1 MYRSGNVA
9 LNESTFQKSSY
20 PDKPWWEAGNTS
32 VRNHGMTIEG
42 VTEKGAVTFL
52 LFITS
57 GMTIWG
63 LGLTGQPEAAI
74 TLFFAGFVLN
84 AVFSIIL
91 FLSWFTTSFQGLF
104 ANPLF
109 VLTYAT
115 SQGLFI
121 GGITFAIEHLGGP
134 ESGFQGITIQAFLIT
149 GMIFGAM
156 LGVYRS
162 GLINVNH
169 NFRIALYS
177 AVFGIM
183 MVYLL
188 SFILLLFGVSI
199 PLIHGSGPI
208 GIIFSL
214 LVIAL
219 GAGMLASDF
228 DFIERGVENGA
239 PKELEWRAVFGLT
252 VTLIWIYLEVLNLLM
267 KLQQRR

>member
-1 MYRSGNVA
+1 MCIR
-9 LNESTFQKSSY
+9 
-20 PDKPWWEAGNTS
+20 D
-32 VRNHGMTIEG
+32 R
-42 VTEKGAVTFL
+42 
-52 LFITS
+52 
-57 GMTIWG
+57 
-63 LGLTGQPEAAI
+63 
-74 TLFFAGFVLN
+74 
-84 AVFSIIL
+84 
-91 FLSWFTTSFQGLF
+91 
-104 ANPLF
+104 
-109 VLTYAT
+109 
-115 SQGLFI
+115 
-121 GGITFAIEHLGGP
+121 
-134 ESGFQGITIQAFLIT
+134 
-149 GMIFGAM
+149 
-156 LGVYRS
+156 
-162 GLINVNH
+162 INVNH